1 MSSRACTARTSTPA
15 LGKFSPCMPWM
26 TFADRLMKFSENVI
40 QGMHGENFPNA
51 GVVIE
56 NVSLSIARS
65 VVIAHPDV
73 RAANKGRIAEDH
85 PGLLRSSEEAFPENT
100 KGYWRLCACV
110 SRTGFSGPARKE
122 PIRGDRH
129 DGGESDDESNYGCEP
144 PTGGPGLTG

>member
-1 MSSRACTARTSTPA
+1 
-15 LGKFSPCMPWM
+15 
-26 TFADRLMKFSENVI
+26 MKFSENVI

-73 RAANKGRIAEDH
+73 RAADKGRIAEDH

-100 KGYWRLCACV
+100 KGHWRICACV
-110 SRTGFSGPARKE
+110 SRTGLRGPPGEE
-122 PIRGDRH
+122 PIRSERYDS
-129 DGGESDDESNYGCEP
+129 GESDDQSNEGCKP
-144 PTGGPGLTG
+144 RGVGPGLNG